1 MHTQKAASD
10 IQTNNVLNEIR
21 NLLLGGS
28 VLLSGLL
35 WIPFTNRFP
44 ILSLTARIFYFIGI
58 LSMLSAVIVLVA
70 PGIQQQFYPDLDVV
84 DRLARIHLISGA
96 LFLHTGLL
104 CIVGVIA
111 DVVIGK
117 LASAIVV
124 PIYFISMMVIWFGF
138 PRFQCIHH
146 LDKQKESTQNGTDS
160 R

>member
-1 MHTQKAASD
+1 MNTRKAAAD

-35 WIPFTNRFP
+35 WIAFTNRFP
-44 ILSLTARIFYFIGI
+44 ILSLTARIFYFIGVI
-58 LSMLSAVIVLVA
+58 SMLSAVIVLVA
-70 PGIQQQFYPDLDVV
+70 PGIQQQIYPDVDIV
-84 DRLARIHLISGA
+84 DRLARIHLLSGA

-104 CIVGVIA
+104 CIIGVIA
-111 DVVIGK
+111 NVVIGK

-124 PIYFISMMVIWFGF
+124 PVFFVSIMVIWFGF

-146 LDKQKESTQNGTDS
+146 
-160 R
+160 